1 MHLIDKKI
9 FLYSF
14 LMLVSSIL
22 FIVFWFFSAE
32 YIIKTEWFT
41 KSNIVFNELSS
52 GIIVIFCAIFFSLIY
67 IFYEIII
74 LKFLIKKKKE
84 IESKFKL
91 YLNLLIAN
99 FIFTAL
105 TSFILFIISGKYY
118 LSHLFK
124 ESEIINKKIEE
135 LKNKKNK
142 DKSKG

>member
-74 LKFLIKKKKE
+74 
-84 IESKFKL
+84 SKFKL